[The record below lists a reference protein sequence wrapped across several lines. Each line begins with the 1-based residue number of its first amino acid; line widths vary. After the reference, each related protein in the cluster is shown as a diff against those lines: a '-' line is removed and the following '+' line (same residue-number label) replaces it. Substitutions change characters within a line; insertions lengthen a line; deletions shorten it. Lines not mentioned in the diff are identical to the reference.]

1 MNEIV
6 NVINAA
12 AKLLCF
18 LYLCKYSPLLWLECI
33 VLNGICIICSC
44 FLHHLCY
51 VFKMDISLYISKAKN
66 SHDILLRLS
75 TETNPDLITGNTLVF
90 FDEQNIVVWEFA
102 KLLKL

>member
-1 MNEIV
+1 
-6 NVINAA
+6 
-12 AKLLCF
+12 
-18 LYLCKYSPLLWLECI
+18 
-33 VLNGICIICSC
+33 
-44 FLHHLCY
+44 
-51 VFKMDISLYISKAKN
+51 MDISLYISKAKN